1 MIEIV
6 TDSGCDLH
14 ESQLAGLPVTFVP
27 LNVSIGDE
35 SFDRDN
41 PISPVEFYRRLSETL
56 QFPKTSQ
63 AAIGDFVETYRTI
76 AARGSKILSIHIAG
90 ALSGTIRAARAAAAL
105 VPEAKVT
112 FFDSRTLTSG
122 LGWQVQAAG
131 QAILRNWGIDQ
142 ILSRLELIR
151 DQVDGQ
157 FTLKEL
163 RYLIAGGRISHI
175 KGILAQVLNIKPI
188 ILVNHEDGHYEDGGK
203 AISFQRALDQI
214 VRLKEKKFGS
224 VPLRA
229 QVVHGQCPEGVAYLI
244 EALKKKL
251 NVVCEETLPVSPV
264 LGAHTGPSLVG
275 LIIGPLSLFKE
286 LIPA

>member
-1 MIEIV
+1 M
-6 TDSGCDLH
+6 
-14 ESQLAGLPVTFVP
+14 
-27 LNVSIGDE
+27 
-35 SFDRDN
+35 
-41 PISPVEFYRRLSETL
+41 
-56 QFPKTSQ
+56 
-63 AAIGDFVETYRTI
+63 
-76 AARGSKILSIHIAG
+76 
-90 ALSGTIRAARAAAAL
+90 
-105 VPEAKVT
+105 T

>member
-14 ESQLAGLPVTFVP
+14 ESQFAGLPVTFVP

-63 AAIGDFVETYRTI
+63 AAIGNFVETYRTI
-76 AARGSKILSIHIAG
+76 AARGSEILSIHIAG

-157 FTLKEL
+157 FTLNK
-163 RYLIAGGRISHI
+163 YLA
-175 KGILAQVLNIKPI
+175 KT
-188 ILVNHEDGHYEDGGK
+188 
-203 AISFQRALDQI
+203 
-214 VRLKEKKFGS
+214 GS
-224 VPLRA
+224 CFSV
-229 QVVHGQCPEGVAYLI
+229 
-244 EALKKKL
+244 
-251 NVVCEETLPVSPV
+251 TLP
-264 LGAHTGPSLVG
+264 AF
-275 LIIGPLSLFKE
+275 LIFKI
-286 LIPA
+286 L